1 MAEQTTQEYQALVLG
16 GGIAGMQ
23 AALDLADRGH
33 RVALVEKGPSI
44 GGQMIRLSKVFPTLD
59 CASCITTPKMAQ
71 VSHHPNVDV
80 YALTELEELAGRG
93 GEFTARLRQQPRYV
107 DVDKCIGCLKCEQ
120 TCPVMAP
127 SREQEAL
134 GARKAIYLPISNAV
148 PQVPRLEVADCILCG
163 RCAKVCPTDAVD
175 YFEKERELELAVEAV
190 VMATGYGLLT
200 DYPERVYGEHAD
212 QPNLIGPLAMERILA
227 PTGPYPHLM
236 RPSDGKVPE
245 DIAFVQCAG
254 SRDTQNGV
262 PWCSRVCCMYNIKQ
276 ASLIAREHPE
286 IELTVYYLD
295 VRCFGKGYERFYRNA
310 KELGV
315 NFVKA
320 RAVVWGRGEKD
331 RVLVRYE
338 AQEHGGG
345 PREVEHDLAV
355 LSLAM
360 VPGWSPRGV
369 APVAEAED
377 GFLDP
382 ADPKLS
388 PTLTTT
394 EGVFMAGAAA
404 GPKDIVDTVV
414 EAGAAASE
422 AAIYLEA
429 LRLRR
434 EHAA

>member
-1 MAEQTTQEYQALVLG
+1 
-16 GGIAGMQ
+16 MQ

-33 RVALVEKGPSI
+33 RVVVVERGPSL

-71 VSHHPNVDV
+71 VSHHPNIEV
-80 YALTELEELAGRG
+80 LTLCELQELSGAGG
-93 GEFTARLRQQPRYV
+93 DFTARLRQKPRYV
-107 DVDKCIGCLKCEQ
+107 DPDKCIGCLKCEE

-127 SREQEAL
+127 SREQEGL

-175 YFEKERELELAVEAV
+175 YFQQEEEITLAARV
-190 VMATGYGLLT
+190 VVLGTGYGLLT
-200 DYPERVYGEHAD
+200 DYPERVYGEAAG

-227 PTGPYPHLM
+227 PTGPFQQLL

-254 SRDTQNGV
+254 SRDSQNGV

-276 ASLIAREHPE
+276 ASLIAREHPD
-286 IELTVYYLD
+286 IKLTVYYLD
-295 VRCFGKGYERFYRNA
+295 VRCFGKGYERFYRSA
-310 KELGV
+310 QELGV
-315 NFVKA
+315 EFVKA
-320 RAVVWGRGEKD
+320 RAVVWDRGEED
-331 RVLVRYE
+331 RVVVRYE

-345 PREVEHDLAV
+345 PRLAEHDLAV

-360 VPGWSPRGV
+360 VPGWSPRGL
-369 APVAEAED
+369 APVAEADD
-377 GFLDP
+377 GFLAA
-382 ADPKLS
+382 ADPKLA
-388 PTLTTT
+388 PTLTPT

-429 LRLRR
+429 LRLRE